1 MPVKVNGKLLPTAV
15 KAESRI
21 CFGIAWFKTEAE
33 ADEYGEWVR
42 SIGSTY
48 NGGFY
53 HGRPCGRDKSWD
65 YVDDELGELFA
76 VTE

>member
-1 MPVKVNGKLLPTAV
+1 MASNLPTPI
-15 KAESRI
+15 KQESRI

-33 ADEYGEWVR
+33 ADRYGAHVR
-42 SIGSTY
+42 KAGYTY

-53 HGRPCGRDKSWD
+53 HGMLCGRDKSWD
-65 YVDDELGELFA
+65 YVDKELGQLYA

>member
-1 MPVKVNGKLLPTAV
+1 MPTTAKGKQRPVAART
-15 KAESRI
+15 ESRI
-21 CFGIAWFKTEAE
+21 SFGISWFKTEAE
-33 ADEYGEWVR
+33 ADEYSEWIR

-53 HGRPCGRDKSWD
+53 HGRPCGRDPSWD
-65 YVDDELGELFA
+65 YVDKELGELFA